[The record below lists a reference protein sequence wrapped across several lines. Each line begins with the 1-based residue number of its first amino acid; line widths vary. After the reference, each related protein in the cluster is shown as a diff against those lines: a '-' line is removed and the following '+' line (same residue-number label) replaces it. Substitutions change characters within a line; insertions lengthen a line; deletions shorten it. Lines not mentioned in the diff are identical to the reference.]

1 MVFRSWLSRLWE
13 GGVVGLAWTSEGA
26 KVPIDNVRRPDFR
39 KFLLE
44 AIVLVNKS
52 RNLKIK

>member
-1 MVFRSWLSRLWE
+1 MDLRSWLSRLWE
-13 GGVVGLAWTSEGA
+13 GGVVGFAWTRAGA
-26 KVPIDNVRRPDFR
+26 RDPRDSVRRPDFR
-39 KFLLE
+39 KFRLE

>member
-1 MVFRSWLSRLWE
+1 MDFRSWLSRLWE

>member
-26 KVPIDNVRRPDFR
+26 RDPRDSVRRPDLR
-39 KFLLE
+39 KFRLE
-44 AIVLVNKS
+44 AMALES
-52 RNLKIK
+52 IKAGT